1 MDWSNDPGPDG
12 SHQVQSQRSQ
22 GLISQQHVQ
31 TSKGPF
37 INDVAQGGGSRG
49 CPVCDS
55 MCYRGVGGLIMVIY
69 A

>member
-37 INDVAQGGGSRG
+37 INDVAQGGGAG
-49 CPVCDS
+49 VVLYVTVCAI
-55 MCYRGVGGLIMVIY
+55 GG
-69 A
+69 

>member
-37 INDVAQGGGSRG
+37 INDVTQGGGGSFSF
-49 CPVCDS
+49 PVCDRK
-55 MCYRGVGGLIMVIY
+55 CHREGQGV
-69 A
+69 